1 MASHSKLSS
10 GSLSMRR
17 TRRSTTH
24 KKPCKSQNSSRL
36 VDVDVDVDGGSSRI
50 GPYTCV
56 SEKLEALKQL
66 IPDNNGEI
74 KADQLFKETAD
85 YIVLLRTQVFIL
97 QKLVDFYGSNNT
109 DQNPL

>member
-1 MASHSKLSS
+1 MGSRSKLSS

-24 KKPCKSQNSSRL
+24 KKTCKSQNSSTL
-36 VDVDVDVDGGSSRI
+36 VDGGDGRI
-50 GPYTCV
+50 GPCTSV

-66 IPDNNGEI
+66 IPANNGEI

-85 YIVLLRTQVFIL
+85 YIVLLRTQVFVL
-97 QKLVDFYGSNNT
+97 QKLVDFYGSNT
-109 DQNPL
+109 DQNPV

>member
-1 MASHSKLSS
+1 MGSRSKLSS

-24 KKPCKSQNSSRL
+24 KKTCKSQN
-36 VDVDVDVDGGSSRI
+36 DVDSARI
-50 GPYTCV
+50 TGPCTSI

-66 IPDNNGEI
+66 IPANNGEI
-74 KADQLFKETAD
+74 KDDQLFKETAD
-85 YIVLLRTQVFIL
+85 YIVLLRTQVFVL

-109 DQNPL
+109 DPNQDNQIPL

>member
-1 MASHSKLSS
+1 MGSRSKLSS

-36 VDVDVDVDGGSSRI
+36 VDGGRI
-50 GPYTCV
+50 DPRTSV

-66 IPDNNGEI
+66 IPANNGEI

-85 YIVLLRTQVFIL
+85 YIVLLRTQVFVL
-97 QKLVDFYGSNNT
+97 QKLVDFYGSST
-109 DQNPL
+109 DQNQDNQNPV

>member
-1 MASHSKLSS
+1 MGSRSKLSS

-24 KKPCKSQNSSRL
+24 KKTCKSQNL
-36 VDVDVDVDGGSSRI
+36 VDVDGGS
-50 GPYTCV
+50 V

-66 IPDNNGEI
+66 IPANNGEI

-85 YIVLLRTQVFIL
+85 YIVLLRTQVFVL
-97 QKLVDFYGSNNT
+97 QKLVDFYGSNT
-109 DQNPL
+109 DQNPGLSSYGRAIAITDYT